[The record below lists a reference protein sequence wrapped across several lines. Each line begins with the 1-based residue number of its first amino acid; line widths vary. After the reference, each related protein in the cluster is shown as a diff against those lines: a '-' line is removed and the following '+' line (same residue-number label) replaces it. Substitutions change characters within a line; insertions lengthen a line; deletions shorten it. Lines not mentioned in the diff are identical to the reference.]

1 MADALQYLHKKHVIH
16 RDIKP
21 ENILLGLNGDLK
33 IGDFGW
39 SVHAPSDRYASRFSY
54 GCQHLTAIVQAI
66 NALRYLGLLTT

>member
-39 SVHAPSDRYASRFSY
+39 SVHAPSDRYAPLSCF
-54 GCQHLTAIVQAI
+54 
-66 NALRYLGLLTT
+66 LLELIADGIDEQPSVAR